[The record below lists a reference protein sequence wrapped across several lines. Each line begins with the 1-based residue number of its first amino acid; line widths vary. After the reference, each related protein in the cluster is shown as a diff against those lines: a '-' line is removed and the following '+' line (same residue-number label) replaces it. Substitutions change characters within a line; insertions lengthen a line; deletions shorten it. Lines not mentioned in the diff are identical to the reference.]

1 MARHNDTG
9 KKGEELAARF
19 LEEKGYEIVEKNYR
33 WKRYE
38 IDIIAKKE
46 PFLVFVEVKTKTNI
60 SFGNPEDDVTDKKA
74 AQVTAAA
81 EEYVYE
87 TGWKKEIRFDIVA
100 VVIKGDL
107 VQIEHIM
114 DGFY

>member
-1 MARHNDTG
+1 VAQHNETG
-9 KKGEELAARF
+9 KKGEELAAKY
-19 LEEKGYEIVEKNYR
+19 LKEKGYEIIERNYR

-38 IDIIAKKE
+38 VDLIVKKE
-46 PFLVFVEVKTKTNI
+46 SFLVFVEVKTKTNT

-74 AQVTAAA
+74 AQVMAAA
-81 EEYVYE
+81 EEYIYE

-100 VVIKGDL
+100 VVINSQSI
-107 VQIEHIM
+107 QIEHIE

>member
-1 MARHNDTG
+1 MASHNETG
-9 KKGEELAARF
+9 RKGEELAAKH
-19 LEEKGYEIVEKNYR
+19 LQEKGYEIIERNYR

-38 IDIIAKKE
+38 IDLIVKKE

-100 VVIKGDL
+100 VVIRGEN
-107 VQIEHIM
+107 VEIEHIL

>member
-1 MARHNDTG
+1 MAAHNDIG
-9 KKGEELAARF
+9 KKGEDLAAKF
-19 LEEKGYEIVEKNYR
+19 LEEKGFEIIDRNYR

-38 IDIIAKKE
+38 IDLIVKNE
-46 PFLVFVEVKTKTNI
+46 PFLIFVEVKTKTNTTY
-60 SFGNPEDDVTDKKA
+60 GLPEDDVTPRKA
-74 AQVTAAA
+74 AQVIAAA

-100 VVIKGDL
+100 IVIKGEK
-107 VQIEHIM
+107 VEIEHIV

>member
-1 MARHNDTG
+1 MARHNETG
-9 KKGEELAARF
+9 KKGEDLAAKF
-19 LEEKGYEIVEKNYR
+19 LEEKGFEIIEKNYR

-38 IDIIAKKE
+38 IDIIVKKE
-46 PFLVFVEVKTKTNI
+46 PFLVFVEVKTKTNT
-60 SFGNPEDDVTDKKA
+60 SYGFPEDDVTPRKA
-74 AQVTAAA
+74 AQVIAAA

-100 VVIKGDL
+100 IIISGDS
-107 VQIEHIM
+107 VQIEHIL